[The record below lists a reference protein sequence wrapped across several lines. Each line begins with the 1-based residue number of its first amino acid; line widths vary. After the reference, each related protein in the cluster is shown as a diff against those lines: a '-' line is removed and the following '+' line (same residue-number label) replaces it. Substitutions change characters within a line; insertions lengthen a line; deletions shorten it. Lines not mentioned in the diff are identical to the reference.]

1 MIYLKQKKMKTI
13 TKILILS
20 LLVILSACGTR
31 KAAIE
36 KLKVNVTT
44 KEQSKLTIDSSEKL
58 TAKVEEKTETKT
70 KFENNIKQK
79 DVKTEVREVFKDGQL
94 VEKTTTTTTSDK
106 ADNSKSETSE
116 KKSKDESSIKD
127 ALKKIEKNAGKIVD
141 SMIKSNAKEIDANNT
156 IVKNFGG
163 WAVMV
168 LIALVIVG
176 SVWYWLKNKH

>member
-1 MIYLKQKKMKTI
+1 MKTI

-44 KEQSKLTIDSSEKL
+44 KEAETVNLVEK
-58 TAKVEEKTETKT
+58 EKTTSESTDKIITTK
-70 KFENNIKQK
+70 KVDNDISQK
-79 DVKTEVREVFKDGQL
+79 DQKTEVKEKFVDGQL
-94 VEKTTTTTTSDK
+94 TERTTVTTTSDK
-106 ADNSKSETSE
+106 VDKSKSENKEDKTSE
-116 KKSKDESSIKD
+116 QKTVNEV
-127 ALKKIEKNAGKIVD
+127 LKNLEKTANKIVD

-163 WAVMV
+163 WAIMV
-168 LIALVIVG
+168 LMALIVIG
-176 SVWYWLKNKH
+176 SIWYWIKNKNK

>member
-1 MIYLKQKKMKTI
+1 MKTI

-70 KFENNIKQK
+70 KVENDVKQK

-94 VEKTTTTTTSDK
+94 TERTTTTTTTDK
-106 ADNSKSETSE
+106 VDNSKTETTE
-116 KKSKDESSIKD
+116 TKTKDASTIKD
-127 ALKKIEKNAGKIVD
+127 VFKKIEKTANKVVD
-141 SMIKSNAKEIDANNT
+141 SMIKSNAKDIKVDST